1 MSWENKHGNRGMQ
14 FTGNKRSKG
23 HSQSGWG
30 LKWNTIDLYQEVYVR
45 ALWFSRA
52 RLRKDDGSRRGLG
65 SKAYNPAWSLPDS
78 YFSHVSVYILPITY
92 QTLIMVFAAYE
103 PPWMCANNSTAC
115 LESNSSSALSKVYS
129 TATRPIELYE
139 RRCSLNRS
147 DWKFAEY
154 DLYEG
159 PHHTIVDQVRKD
171 VIIKV
176 ISCHSQAVRSIQ
188 SVILKKPK
196 RSGVPCDLT
205 EAKDWEGGKI
215 CKFLPEGIQWAWG
228 KILFAVFRAGTQSL
242 RLVGKK

>member
-1 MSWENKHGNRGMQ
+1 MALDVDSVLRRITQLGP
-14 FTGNKRSKG
+14 
-23 HSQSGWG
+23 
-30 LKWNTIDLYQEVYVR
+30 YQIRILVMF
-45 ALWFSRA
+45 LFI
-52 RLRKDDGSRRGLG
+52 
-65 SKAYNPAWSLPDS
+65 
-78 YFSHVSVYILPITY
+78 FLPITY

-147 DWKFAEY
+147 DWKFADY

-205 EAKDWEGGKI
+205 EAKD
-215 CKFLPEGIQWAWG
+215 
-228 KILFAVFRAGTQSL
+228 
-242 RLVGKK
+242 